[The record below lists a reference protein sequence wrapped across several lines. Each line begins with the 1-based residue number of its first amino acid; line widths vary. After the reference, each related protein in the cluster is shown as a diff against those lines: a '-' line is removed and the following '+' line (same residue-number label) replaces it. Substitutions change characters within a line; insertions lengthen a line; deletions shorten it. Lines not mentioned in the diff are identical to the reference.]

1 MEEETKEY
9 LAKRG
14 CRFLNEQELKA
25 HLAALLRLENIGV
38 FLGNG
43 ASTVAGS
50 KLFGK
55 IWEDFVQNYPGE
67 YSWLQEQNFLPGMES
82 SGNDSNS
89 YVNVEDLL
97 DNIEIALKE
106 WQRARN
112 PELDNLKRVRYFLY
126 KKIIKAAI
134 LKEEWWENPE
144 KILEGPP
151 GLSCHR
157 ILLQRLVP
165 SRQPGQT
172 PPWIFTTNYDLVIEW
187 AAESIN
193 LKVTDGF
200 EGLHCR
206 SFSPHSFDLG
216 YRNMLAKGEAKFGIY
231 NIYLVKLHGSLTW
244 QESKEYDTYFE
255 LSAQTAWEKIK
266 SFLESEDSDVSLPII
281 FPFAAKY
288 MQTIG
293 FVLGE
298 LFRRFTEFLAR
309 PQTCL
314 IICGFSFSDKHLNQ
328 LIFRALQNPTL
339 HLIICDPEA
348 EIINNGTELIFKT
361 NNKWLNKL
369 AQLNSQQITFIGN
382 GHNAYF
388 KSLVHYLPEPALY
401 DEKLEEIK
409 KFLKEISSER

>member
-1 MEEETKEY
+1 MEKTAKKIIAIRGNHLLNKE
-9 LAKRG
+9 K
-14 CRFLNEQELKA
+14 LKA

-50 KLFGK
+50 KLFRE
-55 IWEDFVQNYPGE
+55 IWENFVQNYPE
-67 YSWLQEQNFLPGMES
+67 EHNWLKKQNFLPELKYS
-82 SGNDSNS
+82 EKD
-89 YVNVEDLL
+89 VNVEDLL

-106 WQRARN
+106 WQRAGN
-112 PELDNLKRVRYFLY
+112 QELNKLKKVRHCLY
-126 KKIIKAAI
+126 KEIIKAAI

-144 KILEGPP
+144 KILEGPHE
-151 GLSCHR
+151 LSYHR
-157 ILLQRLVP
+157 ILLQRLVA

-172 PPWIFTTNYDLVIEW
+172 PPWIFTTNYDLAIEW

-193 LKVTDGF
+193 LKVINGF

-231 NIYLVKLHGSLTW
+231 NIYLVKSHGSLTW

-266 SFLESEDSDVSLPII
+266 FFLNSEDSDISLPII

-298 LFRRFTEFLAR
+298 LFRRFTEFLSR

-328 LIFRALQNPTL
+328 LFFRALQNPTL
-339 HLIICDPEA
+339 HLVICDPFA
-348 EIINNGTELIFKT
+348 EIDEGHFNSL
-361 NNKWLNKL
+361 NKWIYKL
-369 AQLNSQQITFIGN
+369 ANINSHQITIIGDKN
-382 GHNAYF
+382 NAYF
-388 KSLVHYLPEPALY
+388 ESLVTYLPEPALY

-409 KFLKEISSER
+409 KFLKVLSHER